1 MPGPSPSPEL
11 TSPEVADTAPGGVVT
26 TESVLAELERILTEV
41 VGEDLLLDGPITLDT
56 SFDADL
62 QLESIEFVAL
72 SEQLLTTYGERVDFV
87 TWLAGMELD
96 DIIALTVGDV
106 VGFVVASLQA

>member
-1 MPGPSPSPEL
+1 MGDAPPS
-11 TSPEVADTAPGGVVT
+11 
-26 TESVLAELERILTEV
+26 TESVLAELERILVEV
-41 VGEDLLLDGPITLDT
+41 VGDDLLLDGPVTLET

-72 SEQLLTTYGERVDFV
+72 SEQLLVTYGEQVDFV

-106 VGFVVASLQA
+106 VGFVVASLQG

>member
-1 MPGPSPSPEL
+1 M
-11 TSPEVADTAPGGVVT
+11 TSPEMADAPQGGVVT
-26 TESVLAELERILTEV
+26 TDAVLAELERILTEV
-41 VGEDLLLDGPITLDT
+41 VGDELLLDGPITLDT

>member
-1 MPGPSPSPEL
+1 M
-11 TSPEVADTAPGGVVT
+11 ADAAAPDGVT
-26 TESVLAELERILTEV
+26 TESVLAEMERILVDV

>member
-1 MPGPSPSPEL
+1 M
-11 TSPEVADTAPGGVVT
+11 ADAPQGGVVT
-26 TESVLAELERILTEV
+26 ADAVLAELERILTEV
-41 VGEDLLLDGPITLDT
+41 VGDELLLDGPITLDT

>member
-1 MPGPSPSPEL
+1 M
-11 TSPEVADTAPGGVVT
+11 ADAAAPDGVT
-26 TESVLAELERILTEV
+26 TESVLAEMERILVDV
-41 VGEDLLLDGPITLDT
+41 VGEDLLLDGPIAMDT

-72 SEQLLTTYGERVDFV
+72 SEQLLVTYGERVDFV

-106 VGFVVASLQA
+106 VGFVVSSLGG

>member
-1 MPGPSPSPEL
+1 M
-11 TSPEVADTAPGGVVT
+11 TDAAAPDGVT
-26 TESVLAELERILTEV
+26 TESVLAEMERILVDV
-41 VGEDLLLDGPITLDT
+41 VGEDLLLDGPIAMDT

-72 SEQLLTTYGERVDFV
+72 SEQLLVTYGETLSEQLLVTYGEKVDFV

-106 VGFVVASLQA
+106 VGFVVSSLGG

>member
-1 MPGPSPSPEL
+1 M
-11 TSPEVADTAPGGVVT
+11 ADAAPAGTEAEGAVT
-26 TESVLAELERILTEV
+26 TGSVLAELERILTEV
-41 VGEDLLLDGPITLDT
+41 VGEDLLLDGPITLET

-106 VGFVVASLQA
+106 VGFVVTSLQA

>member
-1 MPGPSPSPEL
+1 MTDAAAPE
-11 TSPEVADTAPGGVVT
+11 GVT
-26 TESVLAELERILTEV
+26 TESVLAEMERILVDV
-41 VGEDLLLDGPITLDT
+41 VGEDLLLDGPIAMDT

-72 SEQLLTTYGERVDFV
+72 SEQLLVTYGERVDFV

-106 VGFVVASLQA
+106 VGFVVSSLGG

>member
-1 MPGPSPSPEL
+1 M
-11 TSPEVADTAPGGVVT
+11 ADAAAPDGVT
-26 TESVLAELERILTEV
+26 TESVLAEMERILVDV

-72 SEQLLTTYGERVDFV
+72 SEQLLVTYGEKVDFV

-106 VGFVVASLQA
+106 VGFVVSSLGG

>member
-1 MPGPSPSPEL
+1 M
-11 TSPEVADTAPGGVVT
+11 TDAAAPDGVT
-26 TESVLAELERILTEV
+26 TESVLAEMERILVDV

-72 SEQLLTTYGERVDFV
+72 SEQLLVTYGEKVDFV

-106 VGFVVASLQA
+106 VGFVVSSLGG